1 MNEKGVSF
9 ILENDLCGLISL
21 ALLNALND
29 SIAIY
34 ADIINVDLNKNE
46 LVISSNA
53 IPFSFISKEGTIDN
67 GDISLMKFAYDNK
80 HFIALNG
87 KITSSRIVEGEVE
100 ITVHLEEREMF
111 DIFREAT
118 GGTIAFTYGD
128 SIANIFAYDN
138 ILFFE
143 NNVK

>member
-1 MNEKGVSF
+1 M
-9 ILENDLCGLISL
+9 
-21 ALLNALND
+21 NALND

-34 ADIINVDLNKNE
+34 ADIINVDLEKSD
-46 LVISSNA
+46 LILSSSTV
-53 IPFSFISKEGTIDN
+53 PFSFISKEGTIDN
-67 GDISLMKFAYDNK
+67 GNISLMKFAYDNK
-80 HFIALNG
+80 HFLAING
-87 KITSSRIVEGEVE
+87 KITSSKIVEGEVE

-143 NNVK
+143 NKK